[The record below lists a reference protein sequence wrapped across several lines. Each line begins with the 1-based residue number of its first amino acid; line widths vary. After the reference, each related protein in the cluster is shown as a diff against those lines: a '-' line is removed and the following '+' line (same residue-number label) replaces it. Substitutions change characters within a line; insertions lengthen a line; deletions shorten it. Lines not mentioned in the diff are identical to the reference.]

1 MNTSWRCEA
10 YVTACFLLS
19 IFQLKF
25 FPFHSRK
32 GVPSALNLLI
42 KEVCVQWCWNQHF
55 SQQNLLRKLRFSGT
69 LENYEILH
77 ITHNNWICWYTF
89 MLIHA
94 YLFHGTDGKHIWMR
108 VCMPVPFWFPTAPK
122 TQGPKVEPF
131 SGGSYP
137 PSGPGWG
144 IYYCTQL
151 QRATLERVGVWRGVR
166 WQDSSDE
173 GICLKVDQYKHR
185 LENHMTSTCTH
196 THIQKEVE
204 GLRY

>member
-1 MNTSWRCEA
+1 MHASA
-10 YVTACFLLS
+10 ILV
-19 IFQLKF
+19 
-25 FPFHSRK
+25 PHSAQDPRPE
-32 GVPSALNLLI
+32 GGAI
-42 KEVCVQWCWNQHF
+42 
-55 SQQNLLRKLRFSGT
+55 
-69 LENYEILH
+69 
-77 ITHNNWICWYTF
+77 
-89 MLIHA
+89 
-94 YLFHGTDGKHIWMR
+94 
-108 VCMPVPFWFPTAPK
+108 
-122 TQGPKVEPF
+122 

-137 PSGPGWG
+137 LPSGLGWG